1 MFGTETL
8 FNKTATGLVDM
19 YLDLYTKKSNI
30 VKS

>member
-8 FNKTATGLVDM
+8 FDKYKTGIVEM
-19 YLDLYTKKSNI
+19 YLDLYTKKSKV

>member
-8 FNKTATGLVDM
+8 FDKNATGIVEM
-19 YLDLYTKKSNI
+19 YLDLYTKKSKV